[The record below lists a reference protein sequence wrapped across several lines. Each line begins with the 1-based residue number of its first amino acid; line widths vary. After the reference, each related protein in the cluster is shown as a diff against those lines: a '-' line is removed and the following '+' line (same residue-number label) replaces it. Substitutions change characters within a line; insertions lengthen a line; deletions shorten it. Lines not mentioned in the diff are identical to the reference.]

1 MREQRTPGWQ
11 HSTSAIEEEITMTRG
26 SVRTIGLLCAG
37 LGVLALSHAVAAQGG
52 MIALSDGTNI
62 ENFDQAGN
70 ANWRVGERTIYADRG
85 NGFLVTKQSY
95 GDFRLRAE
103 VWVDDIANSGIFI
116 RCEDPE
122 DPGADSCYEVNIFDT
137 RPDPSYGTGGIVN
150 VARVN
155 PMPKAGLKWS
165 VMEIEAVG
173 PQLTVRFDGQQ
184 TVSVRDTKHARGRI
198 AFQRGQGVVR
208 FRRIDIQPL

>member
-1 MREQRTPGWQ
+1 MRRR
-11 HSTSAIEEEITMTRG
+11 SAMTLG
-26 SVRTIGLLCAG
+26 VLFAG
-37 LGVLALSHAVAAQGG
+37 LGVLGLSHGAAGQGSG
-52 MIALSDGTNI
+52 MMMLSDGTNI

-116 RCEDPE
+116 RCDDPAE
-122 DPGADSCYEVNIFDT
+122 PGANSCYEVNIWDT
-137 RPDPSYGTGGIVN
+137 RPDPTYGTGAIVN
-150 VARVN
+150 VAKVS
-155 PMPKAGLKWS
+155 PMPKAGLKWN
-165 VMEIEAVG
+165 VMEIEARG
-173 PQLTVRFDGQQ
+173 PQLTVKLNGQQ
-184 TVSVRDTKHARGRI
+184 TVSVQDTRHARGRI

-208 FRRIDIQPL
+208 WRKIEIQPL

>member
-1 MREQRTPGWQ
+1 M
-11 HSTSAIEEEITMTRG
+11 M
-26 SVRTIGLLCAG
+26 
-37 LGVLALSHAVAAQGG
+37 
-52 MIALSDGTNI
+52 MLSDGTNI

-116 RCEDPE
+116 RCADPE
-122 DPGADSCYEVNIFDT
+122 EPGANSCYEVNIWDT
-137 RPDPSYGTGGIVN
+137 RPDPTYGTGAIVN
-150 VARVN
+150 VAKVS
-155 PMPKAGLKWS
+155 PMPKAGLKWN
-165 VMEIEAVG
+165 VMEIEARG
-173 PQLTVRFDGQQ
+173 SQLTVRLNGQQ
-184 TVSVRDTKHARGRI
+184 TASVQDTKHARGRI

-208 FRRIDIQPL
+208 WRKIEIQPL